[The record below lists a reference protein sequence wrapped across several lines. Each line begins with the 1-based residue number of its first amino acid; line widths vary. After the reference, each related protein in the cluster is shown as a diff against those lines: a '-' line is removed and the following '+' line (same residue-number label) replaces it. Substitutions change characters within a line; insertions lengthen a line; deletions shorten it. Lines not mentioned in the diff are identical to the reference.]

1 MREMDSSGTK
11 GVRYSR
17 LRDHFG
23 IWTVLY
29 GPRQG
34 KSPEKGII
42 LDGFENMVLI
52 CEEHMVYKKVN
63 THARACMHRLIHTRT
78 HILK

>member
-1 MREMDSSGTK
+1 MDGNNDGRTLRTFDLTLTVFLVEEKFNYANWMREMDSLGTK

-34 KSPEKGII
+34 K
-42 LDGFENMVLI
+42 
-52 CEEHMVYKKVN
+52 
-63 THARACMHRLIHTRT
+63 
-78 HILK
+78 

>member
-1 MREMDSSGTK
+1 MDSSGTK

-34 KSPEKGII
+34 KSSKKGII

-52 CEEHMVYKKVN
+52 LFIGFEDPLKIIDYNALFRIK
-63 THARACMHRLIHTRT
+63 RFLI
-78 HILK
+78 